1 MIDEKQFD
9 KAIQSLKEINEIL
22 KETNLEIKK
31 TMSETK
37 AIKYAIYD
45 EDSDEYYNSH
55 TGLMTPNIKFATLFP
70 TQELAKETIRKIN
83 SIAGKV
89 TLSTRP
95 VQLKVVE

>member
-1 MIDEKQFD
+1 MKNENLD
-9 KAIQSLKEINEIL
+9 KVIQSLKEINEIL

-37 AIKYAIYD
+37 AIKYVIYD

-95 VQLKVVE
+95 VQLKVVA

>member
-1 MIDEKQFD
+1 MKNENLD

-37 AIKYAIYD
+37 AIMYVIYD
-45 EDSDEYYNSH
+45 EYSEDYYNSRSDQ
-55 TGLMTPNIKFATLFP
+55 MTANIKFATLFP

-83 SIAGKV
+83 SIARKV

>member
-1 MIDEKQFD
+1 MKNENLD

-37 AIKYAIYD
+37 AIKYVIYD
-45 EDSDEYYNSH
+45 EYNEDYYNSH
-55 TGLMTPNIKFATLFP
+55 TGLMTSDIKFATLFP

-83 SIAGKV
+83 SIAENV

-95 VQLKVVE
+95 VQLKVVL

>member
-1 MIDEKQFD
+1 MKNENLD
-9 KAIQSLKEINEIL
+9 KVIQSLKEINEIL

-37 AIKYAIYD
+37 AIKYVIYD
-45 EDSDEYYNSH
+45 EYSDEYYNSH
-55 TGLMTPNIKFATLFP
+55 TGLMTSNIKFATLFP

-83 SIAGKV
+83 SIAGND

-95 VQLKVVE
+95 VQLKVVL

>member
-1 MIDEKQFD
+1 MKNENLD
-9 KAIQSLKEINEIL
+9 KAIQYLKEINEIL

-37 AIKYAIYD
+37 AIKYVIYD
-45 EDSDEYYNSH
+45 EYSDEYYNSH

-70 TQELAKETIRKIN
+70 TKELAKETIRKIN
-83 SIAGKV
+83 SIAGND

-95 VQLKVVE
+95 VQLKVVL

>member
-1 MIDEKQFD
+1 MKNENLD
-9 KAIQSLKEINEIL
+9 KAIQYLKEINEIL

-37 AIKYAIYD
+37 AIKYVIYD
-45 EDSDEYYNSH
+45 EYSDEYYNSH

-83 SIAGKV
+83 SIAGND

-95 VQLKVVE
+95 VQLKVVL

>member
-1 MIDEKQFD
+1 MKNENLD
-9 KAIQSLKEINEIL
+9 KAIQYLNEINEIL

-45 EDSDEYYNSH
+45 EDNDEYYNSNI
-55 TGLMTPNIKFATLFP
+55 GLMTPNIKFATLFP

-83 SIAGKV
+83 SKAGNV

-95 VQLKVVE
+95 VQLKVVL

>member
-1 MIDEKQFD
+1 MKNENLD
-9 KAIQSLKEINEIL
+9 KAIQYLNEINEIL

-45 EDSDEYYNSH
+45 EDNDEYYNSH

-83 SIAGKV
+83 SIAGNL

-95 VQLKVVE
+95 VQLKVVL

>member
-1 MIDEKQFD
+1 MKNENLD
-9 KAIQSLKEINEIL
+9 KAIQYLKEINEIL

-37 AIKYAIYD
+37 AIKYVIYD
-45 EDSDEYYNSH
+45 EYSDEYYNSH

-83 SIAGKV
+83 SIAGND

-95 VQLKVVE
+95 VQLKVVA